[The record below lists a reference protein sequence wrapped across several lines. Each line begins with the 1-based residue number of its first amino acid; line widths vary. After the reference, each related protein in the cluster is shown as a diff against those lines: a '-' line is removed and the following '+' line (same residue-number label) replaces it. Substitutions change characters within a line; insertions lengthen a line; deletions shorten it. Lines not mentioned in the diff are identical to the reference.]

1 MYLYIVVSSI
11 FIGALIAQS
20 CRRKEIEPDFEDLT
34 LEFPNSHYL
43 GKVELLRYF
52 CESKN
57 FDRLNIILD
66 YSNGIFAK
74 IKNLLEID
82 EDIKKDYLE
91 TKEFYENL
99 FPFEMEPVFNMPID
113 LNGKEVQSSL
123 GQLNFFRWLF
133 ENDYLLHIE

>member
-1 MYLYIVVSSI
+1 MYIYIIVSSV
-11 FIGALIAQS
+11 FIGALIAKS
-20 CRRKEIEPDFEDLT
+20 CCRKEPDFDFEDKQLMFSN
-34 LEFPNSHYL
+34 LHYL
-43 GKVELLRYF
+43 QKVQLLSYF
-52 CESKN
+52 CETKN

-99 FPFEMEPVFNMPID
+99 FPFEMEPAFNMPID